1 MGTCPHE
8 LCARFQDGDAA
19 VSMADLS
26 EWTQAQEPESISAAD
41 VQLRATR
48 EHVPP
53 LPPAPA
59 LCTLTFLIQRAKAR
73 SQKRIEQGTKKRK
86 AIAAL
91 LESPSAKRM
100 RTAER
105 PVSWES
111 LRSKQLQK
119 LAQDLAS
126 PKYQTYFRA
135 ILNCKAE
142 SVTPAEARENCL
154 DRKLQQVLARDKSL
168 PVRYAVERVLK
179 SWAASAL
186 VSS

>member
-73 SQKRIEQGTKKRK
+73 SQNKI
-86 AIAAL
+86 
-91 LESPSAKRM
+91 
-100 RTAER
+100 
-105 PVSWES
+105 
-111 LRSKQLQK
+111 
-119 LAQDLAS
+119 
-126 PKYQTYFRA
+126 
-135 ILNCKAE
+135 
-142 SVTPAEARENCL
+142 
-154 DRKLQQVLARDKSL
+154 
-168 PVRYAVERVLK
+168 
-179 SWAASAL
+179 
-186 VSS
+186 